1 MNLGTRYPGLSLDL
15 FTESGQALEQ
25 TLCDDIGFWRAHE
38 DSGVLTALGK
48 LVVRP
53 WFTRTWVIQELTLVQ
68 EPIVLCR
75 AQKVSWNLLS
85 GVVGVIIR
93 LQIEGLGEING
104 QERKSAIEAALA
116 DLVTCFNM
124 I

>member
-1 MNLGTRYPGLSLDL
+1 
-15 FTESGQALEQ
+15 
-25 TLCDDIGFWRAHE
+25 
-38 DSGVLTALGK
+38 
-48 LVVRP
+48 
-53 WFTRTWVIQELTLVQ
+53 VQ